1 MAIELQPLELTYGF
15 DDVSIIPGDVTINP
29 EMVNISTEFCGIK
42 LTVPILAAAM
52 DGVVSPQFA
61 RQMRQLGGLAVLNLE
76 GIHTRYA
83 DPEPIYEQ
91 IANASKEEAEPL
103 LQRVYSEPIKDNLI
117 ADVVA
122 KLSADGQQAVVSVT
136 PVLAKKLAPIVQEAG
151 AAVLVIQSTV
161 TTARH
166 KSHSPVG
173 LRIDQLTK
181 ELKIPVVIGN
191 TVSYEVSLEL
201 MEQGISGLLVGVG
214 PGAACTSRE
223 VLGIGVPQISA
234 TMHCAAARD
243 QYYKDTGRYVP
254 IVTDGGIRTG
264 GDINKS
270 LVAGADAVM
279 IGSPFAKTEEAPGR
293 GYHWGMAA
301 PHSTLPRG
309 TRLTLGRQYSLKQL
323 LFGPSDK
330 TDGTE
335 NLSTAISTCMGVIG
349 AEKLTDMHNATLI
362 HAPSIKYE
370 GKIYQRSGQGV

>member
-91 IANASKEEAEPL
+91 IANASKDEAESL

-214 PGAACTSRE
+214 PRRGLYQPRSPRHRSPPDIRHYALRRRPRPILQGHRTLCT
-223 VLGIGVPQISA
+223 
-234 TMHCAAARD
+234 D
-243 QYYKDTGRYVP
+243 RY
-254 IVTDGGIRTG
+254 RRRY
-264 GDINKS
+264 S
-270 LVAGADAVM
+270 HRRRHQQVAGRRSRRRYDRQPLRQNRR
-279 IGSPFAKTEEAPGR
+279 GPG
-293 GYHWGMAA
+293 
-301 PHSTLPRG
+301 
-309 TRLTLGRQYSLKQL
+309 
-323 LFGPSDK
+323 
-330 TDGTE
+330 
-335 NLSTAISTCMGVIG
+335 
-349 AEKLTDMHNATLI
+349 
-362 HAPSIKYE
+362 
-370 GKIYQRSGQGV
+370 